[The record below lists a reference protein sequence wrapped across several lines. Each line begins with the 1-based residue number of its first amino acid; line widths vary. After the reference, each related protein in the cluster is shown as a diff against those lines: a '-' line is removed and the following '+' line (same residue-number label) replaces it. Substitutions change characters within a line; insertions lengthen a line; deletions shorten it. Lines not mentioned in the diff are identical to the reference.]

1 MHIYYLDAYL
11 STSFRDISTT
21 MSGPTEVKTLLEII
35 NSAALDALA
44 EYDNRG
50 ERLPGINEIMLAGT
64 SPHEADLSIKLKK
77 MLRTL
82 EGACGQLCATLAPP
96 LHTIVNNYYWSC
108 LRVAARK
115 QIARILQDTPE
126 GMHISDIAAKVD
138 IQTTKLLIIMRTL
151 AARHCFQEL
160 SQDIYTNTRISLV
173 LLSHNNASFIDL
185 LTQEGQKTA
194 GNLEEYLSNP
204 VYGPSSGPEKSLF
217 MYGLKESGFQ
227 GNLYDWM
234 TINPKR
240 REIMGESMTSM
251 NKVMG
256 TLSILDGKSIFTVKI
271 VLSHLLIPQRILGLP
286 PRQYVMWAVG
296 KAAFLGSY

>member
-96 LHTIVNNYYWSC
+96 LHTIVNIATTKFENELSRTHFCAGDFFKDSPPRELDIYYLRNIVHNWPDKEAISILRTIKTC
-108 LRVAARK
+108 LK
-115 QIARILQDTPE
+115 PESRILILDDYVIPSIMDVGSKEPIDQAPTPMLPDFGCGSMRVHNQD
-126 GMHISDIAAKVD
+126 
-138 IQTTKLLIIMRTL
+138 
-151 AARHCFQEL
+151 
-160 SQDIYTNTRISLV
+160 
-173 LLSHNNASFIDL
+173 
-185 LTQEGQKTA
+185 LTM
-194 GNLEEYLSNP
+194 
-204 VYGPSSGPEKSLF
+204 LF
-217 MYGLKESGFQ
+217 MYNS
-227 GNLYDWM
+227 
-234 TINPKR
+234 
-240 REIMGESMTSM
+240 RER
-251 NKVMG
+251 
-256 TLSILDGKSIFTVKI
+256 TVDEVK
-271 VLSHLLIPQRILGLP
+271 LLG
-286 PRQYVMWAVG
+286 
-296 KAAFLGSY
+296 